1 MNMAA
6 RGLSAG
12 IVAASLAAFAADNVR
27 DVDAVPNLRGEKGR
41 EGYAAFLAADRARAF
56 AVAEGGAS
64 GWRSGQESRA
74 KAVGGALYNCNKPAR
89 NICRVYAINDDVVYA
104 MYADFERKSAKMV
117 DALKGMTLTFAEY
130 GDEEKDSRVPMA
142 NGLRRDGTYQADTP
156 LLAEGVK
163 TVKTPE
169 LVRMVGSAVK
179 PILVDVLEGED
190 HETLPS
196 AMWIKGAGV
205 GLKDDAAN
213 AEIGERL
220 GYVLEGLAGG
230 NKAAPLVFFCADSSC
245 WLALNAALRARD
257 LGYRNAMWY
266 RGGVKAWKLAR
277 LETLAAVP
285 YGQVQ

>member
-1 MNMAA
+1 MKVAA
-6 RGLSAG
+6 RGLPAG
-12 IVAASLAAFAADNVR
+12 IVAASLAVFAADNVR
-27 DVDAVPNLRGEKGR
+27 DVNAVPNLRGEKGR
-41 EGYAAFLAADRARAF
+41 EGYAAFLAANPVRAF

-104 MYADFERKSAKMV
+104 TYAEFERKSAKMV

-130 GDEEKDSRVPMA
+130 GDEEKDLRVPVATGM
-142 NGLRRDGTYQADTP
+142 RRDGKYQADTP

-169 LVRMVGSAVK
+169 LVRMVGSAMK
-179 PILVDVLEGED
+179 PILVDVVEGED

-205 GLKDDAAN
+205 GLKDDAAH

-230 NKAAPLVFFCADSSC
+230 NKAAPLIFFCADSGC

-277 LETLAAVP
+277 LETLAAVQ

>member
-27 DVDAVPNLRGEKGR
+27 DLDAVPNLRGEKGR

-230 NKAAPLVFFCADSSC
+230 NKAAPLVFFCADSGC

>member
-27 DVDAVPNLRGEKGR
+27 DLDAVPNLRGEKGR
-41 EGYAAFLAADRARAF
+41 EGYAAFLAANPVRAF

-104 MYADFERKSAKMV
+104 TYADFERKSAKMV
-117 DALKGMTLTFAEY
+117 DALKGMNLTFAEY
-130 GDEEKDSRVPMA
+130 GDEEKDLHVPVATGM
-142 NGLRRDGTYQADTP
+142 RRDGKYQADTP

-179 PILVDVLEGED
+179 PILVDVAEGED

-205 GLKDDAAN
+205 GLKDDAAH

-230 NKAAPLVFFCADSSC
+230 NKAAPLIFFCADSGC

-277 LETLAAVP
+277 LETLAAVQ

>member
-1 MNMAA
+1 MNVAA
-6 RGLSAG
+6 RGLSAV
-12 IVAASLAAFAADNVR
+12 IVAASLAVFAADNVR
-27 DVDAVPNLRGEKGR
+27 DLDAVPNLRGEKGR
-41 EGYAAFLAADRARAF
+41 EAYAAFLAANPIRAF

-104 MYADFERKSAKMV
+104 TYAEFERKSAKMV

-130 GDEEKDSRVPMA
+130 GDEEKDLRVPVATGM
-142 NGLRRDGTYQADTP
+142 RRDGRYQADTP

-169 LVRMVGSAVK
+169 LVRMVGSAMK
-179 PILVDVLEGED
+179 PILVDVVEGED

-196 AMWIKGAGV
+196 ALWIKGAGV
-205 GLKDDAAN
+205 GLKDDAAH

-230 NKAAPLVFFCADSSC
+230 NKAAPLIFFCADSGC

-277 LETLAAVP
+277 LETLAAVQ